1 MNRLRDI
8 LPKHLTE
15 KKFLFRTVLYIT
27 IFSIIFMNIYSPY
40 STTAWFSFHDKK
52 EVTGMLSFYLISVFL
67 LLASKLLFYKINS
80 RKLMSY
86 AGSILFILLEIVLIT
101 AVYLLFTKLFIDLS
115 GIETKVILFR
125 AYACVT
131 LILVLPY
138 TICALYFTV
147 KHQNRLLK
155 TGISRSNIQKK
166 NHLVNL
172 CDKRGKI
179 KLSISSEDLL
189 YVASEDNYVKIFY
202 EQGEKVISY
211 MLRSTTKNIEDSF
224 GKNLVR
230 CHRSYL
236 VNINKIKLFNN
247 ERDNMFITLKN
258 SLVNPLPVSRSYRE
272 NVETLLENESKNSAD
287 NC

>member
-1 MNRLRDI
+1 M
-8 LPKHLTE
+8 
-15 KKFLFRTVLYIT
+15 
-27 IFSIIFMNIYSPY
+27 
-40 STTAWFSFHDKK
+40 
-52 EVTGMLSFYLISVFL
+52 
-67 LLASKLLFYKINS
+67 
-80 RKLMSY
+80 
-86 AGSILFILLEIVLIT
+86 
-101 AVYLLFTKLFIDLS
+101 
-115 GIETKVILFR
+115 
-125 AYACVT
+125 
-131 LILVLPY
+131 
-138 TICALYFTV
+138 
-147 KHQNRLLK
+147 
-155 TGISRSNIQKK
+155 
-166 NHLVNL
+166 
-172 CDKRGKI
+172 
-179 KLSISSEDLL
+179 L